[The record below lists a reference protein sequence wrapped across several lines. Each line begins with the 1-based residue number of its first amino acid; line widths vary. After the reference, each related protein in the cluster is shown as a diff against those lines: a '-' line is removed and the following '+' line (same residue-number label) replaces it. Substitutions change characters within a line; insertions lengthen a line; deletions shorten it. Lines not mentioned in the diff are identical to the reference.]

1 MVTWLVGEITRTGQA
16 INLLIL
22 ILILIGVAL
31 PITVEEGYDATLYLL
46 LQYSRAAMS
55 TREVLP

>member
-16 INLLIL
+16 LHLL